1 MPLSLIKTCDRI
13 DGSVRAACRG
23 VLYVTTVL
31 LFLILSINVF
41 LRYLW
46 GSSLQS
52 AGEAPELMFPW
63 MVMAGVVLAAQHG
76 AHISIVWFVEQVPP
90 AARRVIGL
98 LNCAIL
104 VVGYSVLAYGTTTL
118 LPVVHS
124 EHSHVLGVPSSVTY
138 ACMLVGFVFL
148 VITTLTQAARML
160 AGATVDASGLTG
172 ATGSTA
178 SQREGAV
185 SVPSV
190 PSAPSVP
197 SVP

>member
-1 MPLSLIKTCDRI
+1 MPLTLIKTCDLI
-13 DGSVRAACRG
+13 DGSVRGVCRG

-31 LFLILSINVF
+31 LFLILSTNVF

-76 AHISIVWFVEQVPP
+76 AHISITWFVDQVPP
-90 AARRVIGL
+90 AARRVFAL

-104 VVGYSVLAYGTTTL
+104 VAGYSVLAYGTSTL
-118 LPVVHS
+118 LPVVHE

-138 ACMLVGFVFL
+138 ACMLAGFVLL
-148 VITTLTQAARML
+148 VVTTLTQAARML
-160 AGATVDASGLTG
+160 AGSTVDATG
-172 ATGSTA
+172 AAGATA
-178 SQREGAV
+178 
-185 SVPSV
+185 SV

>member
-1 MPLSLIKTCDRI
+1 MPLSLSKTCDRI

-41 LRYLW
+41 LRYVW

-104 VVGYSVLAYGTTTL
+104 VAGYSVLAYGTSTL
-118 LPVVHS
+118 LPVVHE

-138 ACMLVGFVFL
+138 SCMLIGFVFL
-148 VITTLTQAARML
+148 VITTLTQAVRML
-160 AGATVDASGLTG
+160 DGGSGDTSG
-172 ATGSTA
+172 ATGA
-178 SQREGAV
+178 SAATGAAAPQREGAV

-190 PSAPSVP
+190 PSAPSAP
-197 SVP
+197 

>member
-1 MPLSLIKTCDRI
+1 MSQTLSKACDRI

-90 AARRVIGL
+90 AASRVIGL

-104 VVGYSVLAYGTTTL
+104 VVGYSVLAYGATTL

-138 ACMLVGFVFL
+138 ACMLCGFVLL

-185 SVPSV
+185 SVPS
-190 PSAPSVP
+190 APSVP

>member
-104 VVGYSVLAYGTTTL
+104 VAGYSVLAYGTTTL
-118 LPVVHS
+118 LPVVHE

-138 ACMLVGFVFL
+138 ACMLAGFVLL
-148 VITTLTQAARML
+148 VVTTLTQAARML
-160 AGATVDASGLTG
+160 AGGSGDASG

-190 PSAPSVP
+190 PSVP
-197 SVP
+197 

>member
-1 MPLSLIKTCDRI
+1 MSPTLINACDRI
-13 DGSVRAACRG
+13 DGSVRGVCRG

-31 LFLILSINVF
+31 LFLILAINVF

-76 AHISIVWFVEQVPP
+76 AHISIAWFVEQVPP
-90 AARRVIGL
+90 AARRVFGL

-104 VVGYSVLAYGTTTL
+104 VLGYSVLAYGTATL

-124 EHSHVLGVPSSVTY
+124 EHSHVLGVPASVTY
-138 ACMLVGFVFL
+138 ACMLAGFVLL
-148 VITTLTQAARML
+148 VVTSLTQAARML
-160 AGATVDASGLTG
+160 AGGSGDASGATG
-172 ATGSTA
+172 AAA
-178 SQREGAV
+178 SPREGAV

-190 PSAPSVP
+190 PSVP
-197 SVP
+197 SAP

>member
-1 MPLSLIKTCDRI
+1 MPLSLSKTCDRI

-41 LRYLW
+41 LRYVW

-104 VVGYSVLAYGTTTL
+104 VAGYSVLAYGTSTL
-118 LPVVHS
+118 LPVVHE

-138 ACMLVGFVFL
+138 SCMLIGFVFL

-160 AGATVDASGLTG
+160 AGATVDATG
-172 ATGSTA
+172 AAA
-178 SQREGAV
+178 SLREGAA

-190 PSAPSVP
+190 PSVP
-197 SVP
+197 

>member
-1 MPLSLIKTCDRI
+1 MSQTLIKACDRI

-104 VVGYSVLAYGTTTL
+104 AVGYSVLAYGTTTL

-138 ACMLVGFVFL
+138 SCMLLGFVLL

-160 AGATVDASGLTG
+160 AGATVDASGSTG
-172 ATGSTA
+172 LTA
-178 SQREGAV
+178 SQREGGG

-190 PSAPSVP
+190 PLAPSVP
-197 SVP
+197 SVPSVP